1 MYVLWRL
8 YFSIKEELVII
19 IYFVEGNILLI
30 AVSYVLYKEE
40 RSSMLGFN
48 VVSSMRNKCESHYG
62 IIDFSS
68 LDRSFV
74 VLERSK
80 LMIMNK
86 NTWTGQNTLF
96 EYIP

>member
-1 MYVLWRL
+1 MNIRL
-8 YFSIKEELVII
+8 SFAFEIYDLGACILALKERLVII

-30 AVSYVLYKEE
+30 AVSYVLYEEE

-48 VVSSMRNKCESHYG
+48 VVSSKRNKCESHYG

-74 VLERSK
+74 VLERS
-80 LMIMNK
+80 
-86 NTWTGQNTLF
+86 
-96 EYIP
+96 